1 MRSEVDTGCSS
12 VVHLFH
18 LIFETKSLINLD
30 LTDSARMVG
39 QQASG
44 SCLHFLG
51 AGIQMHTAMT
61 GSPAQFSVSLIQAN
75 SHLGRGNL
83 SGEDSP
89 TRLEP
94 RL

>member
-39 QQASG
+39 QQASPSG
-44 SCLHFLG
+44 FAEVSRQLG
-51 AGIQMHTAMT
+51 
-61 GSPAQFSVSLIQAN
+61 
-75 SHLGRGNL
+75 
-83 SGEDSP
+83 
-89 TRLEP
+89 LES
-94 RL
+94 